1 MLISFTPQQPDYEI
15 FYRENHGRVLNY
27 VYKKISHK
35 EDAEDLTSEIF
46 LYCYRHY
53 SEYDPSKG
61 KLSTW
66 LYLITNSRIK
76 NYYRDHQIGE
86 DFETISDTLQ
96 DLGIDL
102 DRGIYLEQL
111 RDRLNQAI
119 SQLPP
124 RQQQIVRMRYFEN
137 RSSEEIAARLEITPG
152 NARVLL
158 SRAIDKLSSFDPA
171 HWEEYAADG
180 CT

>member
-1 MLISFTPQQPDYEI
+1 MLISFNGQQPDYGT
-15 FYRENHGRVLNY
+15 FYRDNYNRALNY

-35 EDAEDLTSEIF
+35 EDTEDLTSEVF

-76 NYYRDHQIGE
+76 NYYRDHVISE
-86 DFETISDTLQ
+86 DYDEISETLQ

-111 RDRLNQAI
+111 RDRLLHAI
-119 SQLPP
+119 SQLSE
-124 RQQQIVRMRYFEN
+124 RQQTIVKMRYFEN
-137 RSSEEIAARLEITPG
+137 RSGEEIAQQLGITPG
-152 NARVLL
+152 NVRVLL
-158 SRAIDKLSSFDPA
+158 SRAIDKLSAIDPERWKGFA
-171 HWEEYAADG
+171 LDG
-180 CT
+180 

>member
-1 MLISFTPQQPDYEI
+1 MLISFNSQQPDYET
-15 FYRENHGRVLNY
+15 FYRDNYNRVLNY
-27 VYKKISHK
+27 VYKKISHR
-35 EDAEDLTSEIF
+35 EDAEDLTGEVF

-76 NYYRDHQIGE
+76 NYYRDHVISE
-86 DFETISDTLQ
+86 DYDEISETLQ

-111 RDRLNQAI
+111 RERILHAI
-119 SQLPP
+119 SQLPE
-124 RQQQIVRMRYFEN
+124 RQQTIVKMRYFEN
-137 RSSEEIAARLEITPG
+137 RSGEEIAQHLGITPG
-152 NARVLL
+152 NVRVLL
-158 SRAIDKLSSFDPA
+158 SRAIDKLAAIDPER
-171 HWEEYAADG
+171 WKGFEPIG
-180 CT
+180 